1 MFLARVRVSSQ
12 YFPVLDCVSYSCARK
27 RSWLSLW
34 LGLAVDMLQLCNV
47 YRTVRKKVFVFLAR
61 VRVSSQ
67 YFPVLDCVSYSC
79 ARKRSWLSLWLGLAV
94 DMLQLCNVYRTV
106 RKKVFVFLA
115 RVRVSSQYFPVLDCV
130 SYSCARKR
138 SWLSLWLGLAVDI
151 LQLCNVYRTV
161 KVFVFLARIRVS
173 SQYFPVLYCVS
184 YSCAR
189 KRSWLSMW
197 LGLAVDILQ
206 WWNVYSTVRKKDFV
220 FLARVRVSSQYFP
233 VLDCVSYSCARKR
246 SWLSLWLG
254 LAVDILQL
262 CNVYRTVRKKVFVF
276 LARVRVSSQYFP
288 VLYCVSYSC
297 ARKRSLLSLWL
308 GLAVDSL
315 QCWNVYRTVRKKDFV
330 FLARVSV
337 SSPYFPVLDCVS
349 YSCAIKISWLSM
361 WLGLA
366 VYILLFWNVH
376 RTVRKNAFE
385 FLARV
390 MVSSQ

>member
-1 MFLARVRVSSQ
+1 M
-12 YFPVLDCVSYSCARK
+12 
-27 RSWLSLW
+27 
-34 LGLAVDMLQLCNV
+34 QLCNV
-47 YRTVRKKVFVFLAR
+47 YRTVRKKDFVFLAR

-115 RVRVSSQYFPVLDCV
+115 RVRVSSQYFPVL
-130 SYSCARKR
+130 
-138 SWLSLWLGLAVDI
+138 
-151 LQLCNVYRTV
+151 
-161 KVFVFLARIRVS
+161 
-173 SQYFPVLYCVS
+173 
-184 YSCAR
+184 
-189 KRSWLSMW
+189 
-197 LGLAVDILQ
+197 
-206 WWNVYSTVRKKDFV
+206 
-220 FLARVRVSSQYFP
+220 
-233 VLDCVSYSCARKR
+233 
-246 SWLSLWLG
+246 
-254 LAVDILQL
+254 
-262 CNVYRTVRKKVFVF
+262 
-276 LARVRVSSQYFP
+276 
-288 VLYCVSYSC
+288 YCVSYSC

-308 GLAVDSL
+308 GLAVDIL

-349 YSCAIKISWLSM
+349 YSCARKRSWLSMWLGLAVDILQCWNVYRTVRKKDFVFLARVRVSSQYFPVLYCVLSYSCASKEIVGSTVALWLSM

-390 MVSSQ
+390 RVSSQYFPVLVSYSCAVVLYCVLECHTVRSCARKRSWLYQWLGLAVYMCSVGMDILRYARRTSCFSVG